1 MSKKVLIVVASP
13 RKGGNSELLAEE
25 FARGAVEAGNQV
37 ETICLR
43 ELELNFCKGCLA
55 CQKALR
61 CIIND
66 GASAVQDRVQH
77 ADVLVFATP
86 VYYYAVCGQL
96 KTFLDR
102 MNPLFAAGHDFRQ
115 VYLLASSADTE
126 DSAMDGAVKDLEGWI
141 SCFDGAE
148 LSGVVRGT
156 GADKLGE
163 IKTANPTALTEAYEL
178 GRHV

>member
-13 RKGGNSELLAEE
+13 RKGGNSELLARE
-25 FARGAVEAGNQV
+25 FARGAAEAGNQV
-37 ETICLR
+37 ETVCLR
-43 ELELNFCKGCLA
+43 EMELNFCRGCLA
-55 CQKALR
+55 CQKTHH
-61 CIIND
+61 CVISD
-66 GASAVQDRVQH
+66 GASAVQKRVQH
-77 ADVLVFATP
+77 ADALVFATP
-86 VYYYAVCGQL
+86 VYYYAVSGQL

-126 DSAMDGAVKDLEGWI
+126 GSAMDGAVKDIEGWV

-163 IKTANPTALTEAYEL
+163 IKTTHPAALTEAYEM
-178 GRHV
+178 GRQV